1 MQFSKIVSILAL
13 AIAADAAVIAT
24 RVEST
29 LDVSSPGEIFKRN
42 DGDQYLDVYGS
53 GGSRHAEGSSSLQ
66 VSVSCGTI
74 YATNIDS
81 AGGLCTATMVR
92 DPEFLSST
100 SDESLMCFR
109 LEVSRV
115 VMGVSGEATSLLSH

>member
-1 MQFSKIVSILAL
+1 MHFSTIVSLFTF
-13 AIAADAAVIAT
+13 AIAADAAAIMAT

-29 LDVSSPGEIFKRN
+29 PDTSSAVEIFKRN

-53 GGSRHAEGSSSLQ
+53 GGSRHADGSSSLS

-81 AGGLCTATMVR
+81 AGGLCTATLVGASNYSQ
-92 DPEFLSST
+92 LS
-100 SDESLMCFR
+100 FKY
-109 LEVSRV
+109 
-115 VMGVSGEATSLLSH
+115 